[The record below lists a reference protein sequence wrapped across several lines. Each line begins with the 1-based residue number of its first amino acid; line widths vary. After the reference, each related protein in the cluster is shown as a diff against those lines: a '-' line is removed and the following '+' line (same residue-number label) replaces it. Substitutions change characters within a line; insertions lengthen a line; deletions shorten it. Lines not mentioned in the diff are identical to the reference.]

1 MKKEEESKGPLLR
14 SLLQWTTEAPSYL
27 EPSEDLCKMHLKI
40 APPDY
45 RDIDQISTPSCSH

>member
-1 MKKEEESKGPLLR
+1 MKKEEKSKGPLLS

-40 APPDY
+40 APPDC
-45 RDIDQISTPSCSH
+45 RDINQISTPSCSH